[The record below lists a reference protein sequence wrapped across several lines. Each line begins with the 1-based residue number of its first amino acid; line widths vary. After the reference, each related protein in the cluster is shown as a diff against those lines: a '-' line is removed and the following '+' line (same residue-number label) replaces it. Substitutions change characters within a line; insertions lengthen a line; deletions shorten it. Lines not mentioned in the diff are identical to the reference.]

1 MAFDQSQYV
10 KNYTK
15 DNYDKLTIIVP
26 KNKGDAIKEYAKE
39 HGKSM
44 SKVVIEA
51 LEAHCNL
58 DLSK

>member
-1 MAFDQSQYV
+1 MAFNQFQHTNEYN
-10 KNYTK
+10 KQ
-15 DNYDKLTIIVP
+15 NYDKLTIIVP